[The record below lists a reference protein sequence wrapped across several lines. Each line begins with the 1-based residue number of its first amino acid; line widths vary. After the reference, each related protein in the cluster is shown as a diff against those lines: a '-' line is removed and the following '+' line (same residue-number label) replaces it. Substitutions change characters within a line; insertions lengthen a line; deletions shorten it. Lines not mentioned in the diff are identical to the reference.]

1 VTLNLDKRACKGIIK
16 EAITAEPI
24 MVELVSSRILKIFNP
39 IKAPGI
45 RIKKRTALAAPK
57 ESPKEPLSKNGVK
70 NRDNESTNQILNLT
84 TIWLFFSVLSTSQL
98 YAKGWVS
105 MAHMQVPFYRHSL
118 APENSKYVAKVLET
132 PFLTSGPIGKEVE
145 AQLSEYFGVKHAKL
159 VNSWTNG
166 AVATLLA
173 LDIGPGDE
181 VIVPAMTFIATA
193 NVVELVGAKPVFIDC
208 DPDTL
213 LVTPALIKDAITDK
227 TKAII
232 PVHMYGQMCDIKAIK
247 EIIPSGQKIAIIED
261 CAHSFEA
268 KLNGERPGKYSEA
281 AIFSFYATKNITCG
295 EGGAII
301 TNNPELF
308 ERIIQSILHGMSAGA
323 VDRFNSGKYK
333 HWGMEHLGTKA
344 NLPDL
349 LACMLPDQINLIDEK
364 LHVRERLANKYEEAL
379 RQSEIRFPMTLQNV
393 IHARHLFP
401 IHVKPELRDH
411 ILSELGEYKIG
422 TTVNYRAV
430 PSMNY
435 YRNKYKLNMNKFPIS
450 EYWGNGT
457 ISLPLFPSMEL
468 EEQDYVIETILN
480 KILPL
485 IERN

>member
-1 VTLNLDKRACKGIIK
+1 MN
-16 EAITAEPI
+16 
-24 MVELVSSRILKIFNP
+24 
-39 IKAPGI
+39 
-45 RIKKRTALAAPK
+45 
-57 ESPKEPLSKNGVK
+57 
-70 NRDNESTNQILNLT
+70 
-84 TIWLFFSVLSTSQL
+84 
-98 YAKGWVS
+98 
-105 MAHMQVPFYRHSL
+105 VPFYRHSL
-118 APENSKYVAKVLET
+118 TPDNSKYVAEVLNT

-145 AQLSEYFGVKHAKL
+145 AQLCGYFNVSHAKL

-173 LDIGPGDE
+173 MDIGPGDE

-213 LVTPALIKDAITDK
+213 LITPELIKAAITEK

-268 KLNGERPGKYSEA
+268 KFNGERPGKYSDA

-301 TNNPELF
+301 TNDSNLY
-308 ERIIQSILHGMSAGA
+308 ERITQSILHGMSAGA
-323 VDRFNSGKYK
+323 ADRFKAGDYK

-344 NLPDL
+344 NLSDI
-349 LACMLPDQINLIDEK
+349 LACLLSDQIKTIDER
-364 LHVRERLANKYEEAL
+364 LSEREKIAL
-379 RQSEIRFPMTLQNV
+379 RYEKAFEMTNIQMPHLNSKS

-401 IHVKPELRDH
+401 IYVGADYRDKSLS
-411 ILSELGEYKIG
+411 ILGGAGIG
-422 TTVNYRAV
+422 ATVNYRSV
-430 PSMNY
+430 PTMGY
-435 YRNKYKLNMNKFPIS
+435 YTNKYRFVGEEHPIS
-450 EYWGNGT
+450 NSWGKGT
-457 ISLPLFPSMEL
+457 ISIPLFPGITIA
-468 EEQDYVIETILN
+468 EQDYVIEILIN
-480 KILPL
+480 KIARLVGG
-485 IERN
+485 ES